1 MEGNQCRTD
10 GHGAQT
16 IRQST
21 TTYFFKTNISSPIVC
36 LSITVSIFTKMRIL
50 LLLSK
55 EMKVLDKEVR
65 LWDVYTGLE
74 STVKNLLTS
83 LRAINELQNS
93 AVRERH
99 WQQLMNTTKVQQRPR
114 VA

>member
-1 MEGNQCRTD
+1 MELRRFAKVQQVFFLNKQSQSQCE
-10 GHGAQT
+10 
-16 IRQST
+16 
-21 TTYFFKTNISSPIVC
+21 FLP
-36 LSITVSIFTKMRIL
+36 KMRIL
-50 LLLSK
+50 LLLLK

-65 LWDVYTGLE
+65 VWDVYTGLE

-99 WQQLMNTTKVQQRPR
+99 WQQLMNTTKVQQRSR
-114 VA
+114 FS